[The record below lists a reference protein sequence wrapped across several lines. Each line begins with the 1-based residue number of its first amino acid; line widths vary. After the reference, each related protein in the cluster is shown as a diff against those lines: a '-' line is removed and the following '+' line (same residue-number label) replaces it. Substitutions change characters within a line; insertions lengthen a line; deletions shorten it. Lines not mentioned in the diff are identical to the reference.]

1 MPRRDVH
8 ARIYLRRCIVS
19 ILHITS
25 RQGLILTNDLDVWL
39 AEILS
44 KENLRFRSNGLFK
57 LYKKVKTSTALYLNV
72 RITNYENPSMF
83 LFSISFKLV

>member
-44 KENLRFRSNGLFK
+44 KENLRFKSNGLFK
-57 LYKKVKTSTALYLNV
+57 LYKRCIALYLNV